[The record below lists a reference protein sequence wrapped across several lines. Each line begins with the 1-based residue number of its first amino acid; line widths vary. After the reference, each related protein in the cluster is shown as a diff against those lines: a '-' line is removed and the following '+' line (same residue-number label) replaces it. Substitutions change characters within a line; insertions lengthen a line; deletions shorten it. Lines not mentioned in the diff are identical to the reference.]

1 MYKSVYNTEEN
12 KGKYRQIER
21 KYNTQMNNSGTT
33 TRGGNERDGEYQDD
47 MINKKEESDAWRHC

>member
-1 MYKSVYNTEEN
+1 
-12 KGKYRQIER
+12 
-21 KYNTQMNNSGTT
+21 MNNSGTT